1 MSKSRYPSKEAREI
15 VQLARKLGWTLAGYT
30 GSNHLLLVHE
40 NGSRYILAA
49 TPSSYRN
56 KANALAILERLA
68 GRKLNLNRKRAS

>member
-1 MSKSRYPSKEAREI
+1 MKFPSKEAREI
-15 VQLARKLGWTLAGYT
+15 VLLARQLGWECVGYT
-30 GSNHLLLVHE
+30 GGNHLKLVHE

-49 TPSSYRN
+49 TPSSHRN